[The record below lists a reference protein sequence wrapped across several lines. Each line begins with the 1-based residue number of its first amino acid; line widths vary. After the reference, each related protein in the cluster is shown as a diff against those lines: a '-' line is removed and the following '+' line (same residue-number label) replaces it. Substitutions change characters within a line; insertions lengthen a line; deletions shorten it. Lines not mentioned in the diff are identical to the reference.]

1 MVPKPFQDWRTNI
14 IAGDANKADNLEQDC
29 ELNSTA
35 KMWLLNAYMLKRE
48 VGAARMQLVAMT
60 SINSKIGGGGGG
72 TKYSE
77 IEPAEPIKG
86 PRHNIDLGE
95 LLDAVKKLMALKGAI
110 DTGKTLLGGIDGV
123 RQTQA
128 EYQQMVRSEEHTS
141 ELQSLMR
148 ISYA

>member
-1 MVPKPFQDWRTNI
+1 MIFTGGVDCCYFCFKQKTAYEMRISDWSS
-14 IAGDANKADNLEQDC
+14 DVCSSDL
-29 ELNSTA
+29 
-35 KMWLLNAYMLKRE
+35 
-48 VGAARMQLVAMT
+48 LVAMT
-60 SINSKIGGGGGG
+60 SIKSKIGGGGGG

-128 EYQQMVRSEEHTS
+128 EYQQMVQAKNRAQANRKRGE
-141 ELQSLMR
+141 
-148 ISYA
+148 

>member
-1 MVPKPFQDWRTNI
+1 
-14 IAGDANKADNLEQDC
+14 
-29 ELNSTA
+29 
-35 KMWLLNAYMLKRE
+35 
-48 VGAARMQLVAMT
+48 MQLVAMT

-77 IEPAEPIKG
+77 IEPAEPIKD
-86 PRHNIDLGE
+86 PRHNIDLCE

-128 EYQQMVRSEEHTS
+128 EYQQMVQAKNRAQAAVQNLANSDGRSEEHTS

-148 ISYA
+148 ISYAVFCLKKKNKTITKLNKDKYKKTDK

>member
-1 MVPKPFQDWRTNI
+1 M
-14 IAGDANKADNLEQDC
+14 L
-29 ELNSTA
+29 
-35 KMWLLNAYMLKRE
+35 LLNAYMLKRE

-95 LLDAVKKLMALKGAI
+95 LIDAVKKLMALKGEI
-110 DTGKTLLGGIDGV
+110 DTGKPRHGGIDGV
-123 RQTQA
+123 GQTQA
-128 EYQQMVRSEEHTS
+128 EYQTKVKDGKRTGEGAREA
-141 ELQSLMR
+141 R
-148 ISYA
+148 

>member
-1 MVPKPFQDWRTNI
+1 MRISDWSSYEFSS
-14 IAGDANKADNLEQDC
+14 DLDW

-35 KMWLLNAYMLKRE
+35 KMLLLNAYMLKRE

-95 LLDAVKKLMALKGAI
+95 LLDAVKDRKSTRLN
-110 DTGKTLLGGIDGV
+110 
-123 RQTQA
+123 
-128 EYQQMVRSEEHTS
+128 SSH
-141 ELQSLMR
+141 
-148 ISYA
+148 

>member
-1 MVPKPFQDWRTNI
+1 MRISDWTS
-14 IAGDANKADNLEQDC
+14 DVCSSDL
-29 ELNSTA
+29 
-35 KMWLLNAYMLKRE
+35 MLKRE

-86 PRHNIDLGE
+86 PGHNIDLGE
-95 LLDAVKKLMALKGAI
+95 LLDAVKKLMELKGPI

-128 EYQQMVRSEEHTS
+128 EYQQMVQAKTPAQAAVQN
-141 ELQSLMR
+141 L
-148 ISYA
+148 AN

>member
-1 MVPKPFQDWRTNI
+1 MGPKPFQDWRTNI
-14 IAGDANKADNLEQDC
+14 ISGDANKADNLEQDW

-35 KMWLLNAYMLKRE
+35 KMLLLNAYMLKRE

-95 LLDAVKKLMALKGAI
+95 LLEDRKSTRLN
-110 DTGKTLLGGIDGV
+110 
-123 RQTQA
+123 
-128 EYQQMVRSEEHTS
+128 SSH
-141 ELQSLMR
+141 
-148 ISYA
+148 